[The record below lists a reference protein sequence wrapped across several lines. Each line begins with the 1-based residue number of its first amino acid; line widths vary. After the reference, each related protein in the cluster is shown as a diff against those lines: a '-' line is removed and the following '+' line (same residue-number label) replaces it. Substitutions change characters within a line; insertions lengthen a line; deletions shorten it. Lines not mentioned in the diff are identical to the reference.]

1 MDRTKQSGDKL
12 MQDYTN
18 DAVKAIMAAYTPV
31 EVKTLMHNH
40 SPECFVHHQDPKD
53 IVEFYGTYN
62 EDIHHWLLD
71 DSHAFEYYANAMAAY
86 NYAQAKAR
94 TEKERFALQQEYL
107 KDVVYIFI
115 ATVCY
120 DLAAS
125 HDMLDM
131 TMQQVE
137 DYQLAKELQHAKTK
151 LTVIDGGKK

>member
-1 MDRTKQSGDKL
+1 

-18 DAVKAIMAAYTPV
+18 DAVKAIMADYTPV
-31 EVKTLMHNH
+31 EVKTLLHNH
-40 SPECFVHHQDPKD
+40 DERNFVHHQTTDE
-53 IVEFYGTYN
+53 IVDFYAEHN

-71 DSHAFEYYANAMAAY
+71 DSSAFEYYANAMAAY
-86 NYAQAKAR
+86 NAAQAQC
-94 TEKERFALQQEYL
+94 TTDKERFQVQNVYL

-115 ATVCY
+115 ATICY

-131 TMQQVE
+131 SMEDVE
-137 DYQLAKELQHAKTK
+137 NYQLAKELQHAKTK

>member
-1 MDRTKQSGDKL
+1 

-18 DAVKAIMAAYTPV
+18 DAVKAIMADYTPIQ
-31 EVKTLMHNH
+31 VKTLMHDHDEKN
-40 SPECFVHHQDPKD
+40 FVHHQTTKE
-53 IVEFYGTYN
+53 IVDFYAEHN

-71 DSHAFEYYANAMAAY
+71 DSHAFEYYWHAQRAY
-86 NYAQAKAR
+86 NVAQTKC
-94 TEKERFALQQEYL
+94 TSEKERFEVQNEYL

-115 ATVCY
+115 ATIAY

-131 TMQQVE
+131 TMQEVE
-137 DYQLAKELQHAKTK
+137 DYQLAKDLQHAKTK

>member
-1 MDRTKQSGDKL
+1 MEDL
-12 MQDYTN
+12 TN
-18 DAVKAIMAAYTPV
+18 NAVKAVMAAYTPI
-31 EVKTLMHNH
+31 EVKTLIQSHDEVN
-40 SPECFVHHQDPKD
+40 FVHHQDTKSIID
-53 IVEFYGTYN
+53 FYAEHN

-71 DSHAFEYYANAMAAY
+71 DSHAFEFYANAMGAY
-86 NYAQAKAR
+86 NYAQAKC
-94 TEKERFALQQEYL
+94 KCQHERDTLQQEYL

-120 DLAAS
+120 DLAES

-131 TMQQVE
+131 SMSEVE

>member
-1 MDRTKQSGDKL
+1 

-18 DAVKAIMAAYTPV
+18 AAVKAIMSDYTPL
-31 EVKTLMHNH
+31 EVKTLLHNH
-40 SPECFVHHQDPKD
+40 DESNFVHHQTSQE
-53 IVEFYGTYN
+53 IVDFYAEHN

-71 DSHAFEYYANAMAAY
+71 DANAFEYYAVCQFAY
-86 NYAQAKAR
+86 NEAQQKCTSE
-94 TEKERFALQQEYL
+94 TERLTLQNKYL

-131 TMQQVE
+131 TMSEVE
-137 DYQLAKELQHAKTK
+137 DYQLARELEFAKTK
-151 LTVIDGGKK
+151 LSVIDGGKK

>member
-1 MDRTKQSGDKL
+1 
-12 MQDYTN
+12 MQDITN
-18 DAVKAIMAAYTPV
+18 DAVKSIMAAYTPI
-31 EVKTLMHNH
+31 EVKKLIHNH
-40 SPECFVHHQDPKD
+40 DESMFVHHQDPKD

-62 EDIHHWLLD
+62 EEIHHWLLD

-86 NYAQAKAR
+86 NYAQAKCECDA
-94 TEKERFALQQEYL
+94 ERFALQQEYL

-131 TMQQVE
+131 TMQEVE
-137 DYQLAKELQHAKTK
+137 DYQLAKDLQHAKTK

>member
-1 MDRTKQSGDKL
+1 

-18 DAVKAIMAAYTPV
+18 DAVKAIMADYTPV
-31 EVKTLMHNH
+31 EVKRLLH
-40 SPECFVHHQDPKD
+40 SHDEAMFVHHQKPRH

-71 DSHAFEYYANAMAAY
+71 DSHAFEFYANAMAAY
-86 NYAQAKAR
+86 NYAQAKCK
-94 TEKERFALQQEYL
+94 TQEDRFALQQHFI

-131 TMQQVE
+131 TMQEVE
-137 DYQLAKELQHAKTK
+137 DYQLAKDLEMRKNK

>member
-1 MDRTKQSGDKL
+1 
-12 MQDYTN
+12 MQEIQN
-18 DAVKAIMAAYTPV
+18 DAVKAVMSAYTPIQ
-31 EVKTLMHNH
+31 VKALIHNH
-40 SPECFVHHQDPKD
+40 DESMFVHHQDPKD

-86 NYAQAKAR
+86 NYAQAKC
-94 TEKERFALQQEYL
+94 KCQHERDALQQEYL

-125 HDMLDM
+125 HDMIDM
-131 TMQQVE
+131 TMQEVE
-137 DYQLAKELQHAKTK
+137 DWQLAKDLEMQKAKLQ
-151 LTVIDGGKK
+151 LIQGGKA

>member
-1 MDRTKQSGDKL
+1 ME
-12 MQDYTN
+12 DYTN
-18 DAVKAIMAAYTPV
+18 DAVKSIMAAYTPV
-31 EVKTLMHNH
+31 EVKRLLH
-40 SPECFVHHQDPKD
+40 SHDEAMFVHHQDPKD
-53 IVEFYGTYN
+53 IVEFYGAYN
-62 EDIHHWLLD
+62 EEIHHWLLD
-71 DSHAFEYYANAMAAY
+71 DSHAFEFYANAMAAY
-86 NYAQAKAR
+86 NYAQAKC
-94 TEKERFALQQEYL
+94 KCQHERDALQQEYL

-131 TMQQVE
+131 SMSEVE

>member
-1 MDRTKQSGDKL
+1 ME
-12 MQDYTN
+12 DYTN
-18 DAVKAIMAAYTPV
+18 DAVKAIMAAYTPI
-31 EVKTLMHNH
+31 EVKTLLHNH
-40 SPECFVHHQDPKD
+40 DESNFVHHQTTDE
-53 IVEFYGTYN
+53 IVDFYAEHN

-71 DSHAFEYYANAMAAY
+71 DSAAFEYYHTAQAAY
-86 NYAQAKAR
+86 NLAQAKC
-94 TEKERFALQQEYL
+94 TSDKERFEVQNEYL

-125 HDMLDM
+125 HVMLDM
-131 TMQQVE
+131 SMSEVE

>member
-1 MDRTKQSGDKL
+1 

-18 DAVKAIMAAYTPV
+18 DAVKAIMADYTPL
-31 EVKTLMHNH
+31 EVKALIHNH
-40 SPECFVHHQDPKD
+40 DESMFVHHQDPKD

-86 NYAQAKAR
+86 NYAQAKC
-94 TEKERFALQQEYL
+94 TSEGERFEVQTEYI

-115 ATVCY
+115 ATVAY

-131 TMQQVE
+131 TMQEVE
-137 DYQLAKELQHAKTK
+137 DWQLAKDLEMQKAKLQ
-151 LTVIDGGKK
+151 LIQGGKA

>member
-1 MDRTKQSGDKL
+1 
-12 MQDYTN
+12 MQDITN
-18 DAVKAIMAAYTPV
+18 DAVKSIMAAYTPIQ
-31 EVKTLMHNH
+31 VKTLIHNH
-40 SPECFVHHQDPKD
+40 DEKCFVHHQKPKD

-86 NYAQAKAR
+86 NYAQAKCE
-94 TEKERFALQQEYL
+94 TEAERFALQQEYL

-125 HDMLDM
+125 HDMIDM
-131 TMQQVE
+131 TMQEVE
-137 DYQLAKELQHAKTK
+137 DYQLAKDLQHAKTK

>member
-1 MDRTKQSGDKL
+1 

-18 DAVKAIMAAYTPV
+18 PAVKAIMAAYTPV
-31 EVKTLMHNH
+31 EVKTLLHNH
-40 SPECFVHHQDPKD
+40 DERNFVHHQTSDE
-53 IVEFYGTYN
+53 IVDFYAEHN

-71 DSHAFEYYANAMAAY
+71 DSHAFEYYWHAQRAY
-86 NYAQAKAR
+86 NVAQSKC
-94 TEKERFALQQEYL
+94 TSEKERFEVQNEYL

-115 ATVCY
+115 ATIAY

-131 TMQQVE
+131 SMSEVE

>member
-1 MDRTKQSGDKL
+1 
-12 MQDYTN
+12 MQDQPN
-18 DAVKAIMAAYTPV
+18 DAVKAVMAAYTPV
-31 EVKTLMHNH
+31 EVKTLLHNH
-40 SPECFVHHQDPKD
+40 DESNFVHHQTTDE
-53 IVEFYGTYN
+53 IVDFYAEHN

-71 DSHAFEYYANAMAAY
+71 DSSAFEYYHTAQAAY
-86 NYAQAKAR
+86 NYAQAKC
-94 TEKERFALQQEYL
+94 TSDKERFEVQNEYL

-131 TMQQVE
+131 SMSEVE

>member
-1 MDRTKQSGDKL
+1 ME
-12 MQDYTN
+12 DYTN
-18 DAVKAIMAAYTPV
+18 DAVKAVMADYTPIQ
-31 EVKTLMHNH
+31 VKTLMHDHDEAN
-40 SPECFVHHQDPKD
+40 FVHHQTVDE
-53 IVEFYGTYN
+53 IVNFYAEHN

-71 DSHAFEYYANAMAAY
+71 DSSAFQFYAEAQAAY
-86 NYAQAKAR
+86 NHAQSKC
-94 TEKERFALQQEYL
+94 KCQHERDALQQEYL

-131 TMQQVE
+131 TMEEVE
-137 DYQLAKELQHAKTK
+137 NYQLAKELQHAKTK

>member
-1 MDRTKQSGDKL
+1 

-18 DAVKAIMAAYTPV
+18 DAVKAIMADYTPIQ
-31 EVKTLMHNH
+31 VKTLMHDHDEKN
-40 SPECFVHHQDPKD
+40 FVHHQTVDE
-53 IVEFYGTYN
+53 IVDFYADHN

-86 NYAQAKAR
+86 NYAQAKCKC
-94 TEKERFALQQEYL
+94 EHERFALQQEYL

-115 ATVCY
+115 ATVAY

-131 TMQQVE
+131 TMQEVE
-137 DYQLAKELQHAKTK
+137 DYQLAKDLQQAKTK

>member
-1 MDRTKQSGDKL
+1 

-18 DAVKAIMAAYTPV
+18 PALKAIMAAYTPV
-31 EVKTLMHNH
+31 EVKTLLHNH
-40 SPECFVHHQDPKD
+40 DERNFVHHQTTDE
-53 IVEFYGTYN
+53 IVDFYAEHN

-71 DSHAFEYYANAMAAY
+71 DSSAFEYYHTAQAAY
-86 NYAQAKAR
+86 NYAQAKC
-94 TEKERFALQQEYL
+94 TSDKERFEVQNEYL

-131 TMQQVE
+131 SMSEVE